1 MSSSYSRKRGA
12 YRKRGTS
19 YTKPTLNPAWKNSD
33 RIHPDMTFEE
43 AKDYVEGYDVDV
55 RLLPEKFQHN
65 RDIILAAIN
74 QNPRYLETCP
84 AEFQNDPEIVC
95 MAAAKDFYAFTF
107 ASDELKSDKKFILER
122 GLPAQIGVYKFVP
135 KECYEDRDFFNKVF
149 EVQPYAYK
157 CAPDDVKHEREVMLS
172 AVSRSADLIREVPEQ
187 YKFDREL
194 VRAAFKNCPE
204 SAFICKYVPKEL
216 CVCEEFIASL
226 MMEFLV
232 KTPEEQ
238 NDPSLDCSRF
248 SHNPERR
255 KIVKKAFD
263 QWIRMLNYY
272 EKHYEDE
279 KYHPKYQDVS
289 QFIIE
294 CPYLPQREKKSQES
308 Q

>member
-1 MSSSYSRKRGA
+1 MSSSSSRKRRP

-55 RLLPEKFQHN
+55 RLLPEKFQNN

-84 AEFQNDPEIVC
+84 PEFQNDPEIVC
-95 MAAAKDFYAFTF
+95 MAAVKDFYAFTF

-226 MMEFLV
+226 MMELIA
-232 KTPEEQ
+232 KTPEELR
-238 NDPSLDCSRF
+238 DPSLSIEYF
-248 SHNPERR
+248 TQNMKKH
-255 KIVKKAFD
+255 KIAETAFD
-263 QWIRMLNYY
+263 QWVRMLNYY
-272 EKHYEDE
+272 KGFFKDE
-279 KYHPKYQDVS
+279 KYQTKYTGYRHFLRD
-289 QFIIE
+289 
-294 CPYLPQREKKSQES
+294 CPYLPEKPPVAEYL
-308 Q
+308 